1 MTDQAINYRKKC
13 AMAQNIRRWNRG
25 QNQDKTKKR
34 WLVHWKSYQSKRSIH
49 MFVWI
54 VNTDITQ
61 YMNHSH
67 QIVKYIQLKL
77 DVQKSLWS
85 LWLAVISLYTYVR
98 STIHYPPI
106 RFKIHTYYNFSH
118 VILLKENKG
127 YFCKTKWWS
136 MVIHTN
142 RLCSFSSFFVL
153 FTSPYSEFSNRQR
166 YLFILNRSPDE

>member
-1 MTDQAINYRKKC
+1 MTHALKILSIKKEHTYVRLNCKYRHH
-13 AMAQNIRRWNRG
+13 
-25 QNQDKTKKR
+25 T
-34 WLVHWKSYQSKRSIH
+34 V
-49 MFVWI
+49 
-54 VNTDITQ
+54 

-106 RFKIHTYYNFSH
+106 KFKKHTYYNFSH

-142 RLCSFSSFFVL
+142 RLCSFSSFFL

>member
-1 MTDQAINYRKKC
+1 MTHALKILSIKKEHTYVRLNCKYRHH
-13 AMAQNIRRWNRG
+13 
-25 QNQDKTKKR
+25 T
-34 WLVHWKSYQSKRSIH
+34 V
-49 MFVWI
+49 
-54 VNTDITQ
+54 

-106 RFKIHTYYNFSH
+106 KFKKHTYYNFSH

-142 RLCSFSSFFVL
+142 RLCSFSSFFCLHLPIQNSATGRGTCL
-153 FTSPYSEFSNRQR
+153 FWIEAPTNNFWGLSLIFSN
-166 YLFILNRSPDE
+166 